1 MRCRECAEAKK
12 YADGSRYCRQ
22 YGIII
27 REDHICIRDGH
38 RKREEETEDNW
49 EAIDALEE
57 RRKEDGALGMA
68 DSSMG
73 DR

>member
-12 YADGSRYCRQ
+12 YAEGSRYCTQ

-27 REDHICIRDGH
+27 RDDHICIRDGH
-38 RKREEETEDNW
+38 RKREEETEENW

-57 RRKEDGALGMA
+57 RREEDGALGMA

>member
-1 MRCRECAEAKK
+1 MRCRDCAEAKK
-12 YADGSRYCRQ
+12 YAEGSVFCKQ

-27 REDHICIRDGH
+27 RADHICIRDGH
-38 RKREEETEDNW
+38 REKEEETEDNW

-57 RRKEDGALGMA
+57 RREEDGALGMA
-68 DSSMG
+68 DSSLG